1 MTRLEEIKFLIK
13 SNEEKS
19 EILNDQNKMIDELIK
34 ACESKD
40 KQIQDMQE
48 RLDKCK
54 EAFKD
59 LLVTANFDRYESGLC
74 REALEAC
81 ERGEK

>member
-1 MTRLEEIKFLIK
+1 
-13 SNEEKS
+13 
-19 EILNDQNKMIDELIK
+19 
-34 ACESKD
+34 
-40 KQIQDMQE
+40 MQE